1 MSRIARRVQRLTKAH
16 LPLKCCFPLQNYK
29 IQNMIPKALLP
40 KKDGKVYPNTVDNAN
55 LLKGDHKD
63 QYVLSERALRTMNY
77 DTKIIKI
84 S

>member
-1 MSRIARRVQRLTKAH
+1 
-16 LPLKCCFPLQNYK
+16 
-29 IQNMIPKALLP
+29 MIPKALLP

-84 S
+84 SWKREKAFKEFNMVNIKPSFWIFN